1 MTVSP
6 AFLEF
11 THEGLLLAFGFF
23 HIMEHVGHV
32 LVFLELLDQL
42 LDRLALLGRHFL
54 RIERNALELTADQIV
69 AVILDVFLNRAVGLE
84 RAVYDDLLAVG
95 EHFVHPSSRSI
106 PSCLVILKTHL

>member
-54 RIERNALELTADQIV
+54 RIERNALDSPLIR
-69 AVILDVFLNRAVGLE
+69 L
-84 RAVYDDLLAVG
+84 
-95 EHFVHPSSRSI
+95 
-106 PSCLVILKTHL
+106 